1 MSDIS
6 ESENEEDNIEEE
18 EKKSLQPVTEKD
30 NETEDKDL
38 AAPTTMCLSD
48 SSSAA
53 ADSSSAATSSAVAA
67 EIESMP
73 LATEGPESHLLTSI
87 NSESD
92 PVGSSIPESSKE
104 ESTPLA
110 ASHQEPSQLLCPQ
123 PESTSV
129 HLTSSEPESSQH
141 ISEALGPA
149 AVAPKKASG
158 PATLSKPKPSTK
170 SSPSGES
177 FASPTLERQSLTRPT
192 TGPPTFAKPARTVP
206 STGMRSS
213 TTDSPAM
220 SPAPF
225 AIARL
230 AFETASSSKPLA
242 SVTGIAPSK
251 LLLKTADADDGSAK
265 TLSEMSSE
273 DNVNT
278 ARGTGAKLWSTN
290 NAVIISA
297 ETSTV
302 ARVPSLPGR
311 AITEPASSA
320 SPSSALSLSRAC
332 SAAECSTTQLAAST
346 INMKNVGPAT
356 LAKSSASP
364 RAVSESLPPSW
375 TASGRE
381 LHSKTT
387 ASAVGSRATS
397 SPNGDCALPFSEVNS
412 NLVKSQSVQREET
425 RLSAVTSLS
434 GKQCF
439 PLLPPFQNF

>member
-177 FASPTLERQSLTRPT
+177 SASPTLERQSLTRPT
-192 TGPPTFAKPARTVP
+192 TGPATFAKPARTVP

-265 TLSEMSSE
+265 TLSEMPSE

-290 NAVIISA
+290 NAVITSA

-311 AITEPASSA
+311 AITEPARSA
-320 SPSSALSLSRAC
+320 SPSSAVSLARAC
-332 SAAECSTTQLAAST
+332 SAAECSTT
-346 INMKNVGPAT
+346 NMKNVGPAT

-375 TASGRE
+375 TASGHG

-425 RLSAVTSLS
+425 RWPAVTSLS